1 MHVKICG
8 IRSIEHL
15 LIAATVGAD
24 MVGLVF
30 APSRRQV
37 DITQAQQLVQGLRSA
52 GYQTQVVGLFVDAP
66 AADILQAV
74 ETCGLDVVQLHGYE
88 SIAILSELRQLPII
102 KAVRLQGDAT
112 EQAWLDTADPRVTLL
127 VDAPPHA
134 NQYGGTGQ
142 QADWSQAATLAQTRR
157 IMLAGGLTP
166 TNVAEAIRTVRPW
179 GVDVSSGVERDGL
192 KDNGR
197 IAAFVHLAK
206 DEQGE

>member
-8 IRSIEHL
+8 IRSLEHL

-37 DITQAQQLVQGLRSA
+37 DVAQAQQLVQGLRNA

-66 AADILQAV
+66 VAEIVHAV
-74 ETCGLDVVQLHGYE
+74 DTCGLDVVQLHGHE
-88 SIAILSELRQLPII
+88 PITLLDELRQLPII
-102 KAVRLQGDAT
+102 KAVRLQGDAS
-112 EQAWLDTADPRVTLL
+112 EQAWLDTLDSHVTLL
-127 VDAPPHA
+127 VDAPPHD
-134 NQYGGTGQ
+134 NQYGGTGMR
-142 QADWSQAATLAQTRR
+142 ADWSQAATLAQTRR
-157 IMLAGGLTP
+157 VMLAGGLTP
-166 TNVAEAIRTVRPW
+166 TNVAEAIRTVQPW

-206 DEQGE
+206 AEQGE